1 MAPHPGS
8 HGSLGNSSRHRGG
21 PLGSNPSAFG
31 YEVPPEQAVELVEGV
46 LASPIR
52 VIDTA
57 NGYSGGDSERRI
69 GSAIARFGGLPPD
82 YLIVTKVDALGSDF
96 SGARVRDSVRES
108 RERLG
113 LDTLPLV
120 HLHDPEFFDSRDL
133 MGPGG
138 AVEALVQL
146 REEGEIQHIGVA
158 GGGTRAI
165 SRYLDS
171 GVFEAV
177 LVHNRWSLVDR
188 SAAGLIQ
195 RAADDGLGVINAA
208 VYGGGI
214 LANPHGGSAS
224 YGYQPASPA
233 TLRAIARMTQACERY
248 GTDLATAAL
257 QFSLKD
263 PRIHLTVVGVSKPE
277 RLEGVLTA
285 ANAELPDDLWLELET
300 LLPEASNWLDS

>member
-158 GGGTRAI
+158 GGDTRAI

-263 PRIHLTVVGVSKPE
+263 PRIHLTVVGVSLDLSSGG
-277 RLEGVLTA
+277 LESL
-285 ANAELPDDLWLELET
+285 
-300 LLPEASNWLDS
+300 

>member
-69 GSAIARFGGLPPD
+69 GSAIAHFGGLPRD

>member
-1 MAPHPGS
+1 M
-8 HGSLGNSSRHRGG
+8 
-21 PLGSNPSAFG
+21 
-31 YEVPPEQAVELVEGV
+31 ELVEGV

-158 GGGTRAI
+158 GGDTRAI

-208 VYGGGI
+208 VYGVGI